1 MDDLKQTLNFEFSW
15 LMKNPVAAFPYEFA
29 HSLQLVI
36 LFFFEKDLISK
47 L

>member
-1 MDDLKQTLNFEFSW
+1 MDDLKQALNVDFSR
-15 LMKNPVAAFPYEFA
+15 LMKNPVVAFPYELA

-36 LFFFEKDLISK
+36 LFFEKNLISK